1 MLDREKLGR
10 IVRAT
15 WVECATGQ
23 PDPKPSWL
31 LPWEMLD
38 EFQRDADCQM
48 GLDAAREGQA
58 ELVRWLRC
66 ERADMERRANAGR
79 PEDDDQ
85 VRAMQ
90 RANQAAT
97 ATAITSVL
105 AMLAVYRPEIPHA

>member
-1 MLDREKLGR
+1 MLDPEKLGR

-15 WVECATGQ
+15 WVECASSQ

-38 EFQRDADCQM
+38 EFQREVDRQM
-48 GLDAAREGQA
+48 GLGAAREGQA
-58 ELVRWLRC
+58 ELVRWLRG
-66 ERADMERRANAGR
+66 ERADMERRANDGRAG
-79 PEDDDQ
+79 DDDRE
-85 VRAMQ
+85 RAVQ

-105 AMLAVYRPEIPHA
+105 AMLAVYRPEVPHA